1 MKKSIIGYIPSLIGS
16 LLLFFALSCAGE
28 APVSAAEQVIPCP
41 ATVMVG
47 GEFVGKAA
55 EGWTGSGEAGPYAFR
70 EAKIIN
76 QNMLCTYT
84 QQPSMSFLTR
94 PWEAGTT
101 CTFAADQKTW
111 NCRNTAGVNKS
122 YPCLPSMM
130 IHAKLQ
136 TKLPEGWQEGGES
149 SPFPFLEATPPDP
162 IYKVLRCSYRSPSLT
177 FSLVR
182 IKPTGLCS
190 FDTAKMSWTCRSAA
204 PDIKARPLPNQK
216 LPIPIIK

>member
-1 MKKSIIGYIPSLIGS
+1 MKNSTVGFFLSLSG
-16 LLLFFALSCAGE
+16 LPFLFLMLFCIGE
-28 APVSAAEQVIPCP
+28 APAFAAEQVIPCP

-47 GEFVGKAA
+47 GEFVGKAS

-70 EAKIIN
+70 EAKIVN

-84 QQPSMSFLTR
+84 QPLSMSFLWR

-111 NCRNTAGVNKS
+111 NCKNATGVNKS
-122 YPCLPSMM
+122 YACLPSMM

-136 TKLPEGWQEGGES
+136 TKLPDGWQEGGES
-149 SPFPFLEATPPDP
+149 APFPFLEATPPDP
-162 IYKVLRCSYRSPSLT
+162 INKVLRCAYRTTALT

-182 IKPTGLCS
+182 PKPAGLCS
-190 FDTAKMSWTCRSAA
+190 FDTAKMSWICRSVA
-204 PDIKARPLPNQK
+204 PDIKVNPLPNQR
-216 LPIPIIK
+216 LPIPLIK